1 MAYFVGPEE
10 GHNSVRLDGEVHVLR
25 NETTGHSR
33 RYCIH
38 CMRYYANDVAE
49 LVKNRAA
56 AVSRLYWSRDLQCP
70 RIVAQSG
77 GSRDIPH
84 GEISGAR

>member
-33 RYCIH
+33 RYCI
-38 CMRYYANDVAE
+38 
-49 LVKNRAA
+49 LSRAA
-56 AVSRLYWSRDLQCP
+56 FDRGPTGSFKGSDDILADKAFVRDNE
-70 RIVAQSG
+70 RNW
-77 GSRDIPH
+77 
-84 GEISGAR
+84 